1 MNNIPTAE
9 EMGIKWEEASM
20 NAMGT
25 SKQGSPEI
33 SLAYFFKEFAKLH
46 VEAALKA
53 VSNHESIQYD
63 VSSLN
68 AYPLTNIK

>member
-1 MNNIPTAE
+1 MNNISTAE
-9 EMGIKWEEASM
+9 EFIKRYNSHEHAKSEGCGCGWRDLV
-20 NAMGT
+20 AMR
-25 SKQGSPEI
+25 
-33 SLAYFFKEFAKLH
+33 EFAKFH